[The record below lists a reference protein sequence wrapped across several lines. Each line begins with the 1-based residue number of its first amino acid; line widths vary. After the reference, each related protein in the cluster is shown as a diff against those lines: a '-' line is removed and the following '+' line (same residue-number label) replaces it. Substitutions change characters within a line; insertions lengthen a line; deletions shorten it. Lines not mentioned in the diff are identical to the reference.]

1 MDMDTLKGAL
11 EESMDVLRTSV
22 HDEMQNIHL
31 ELVRQFHIQEHG
43 FAAMLQQLDLRFE
56 R

>member
-1 MDMDTLKGAL
+1 MDLFKGAL
-11 EESMDVLRTSV
+11 EESMEVLRASV
-22 HDEMQNIHL
+22 HDEMQNVHL